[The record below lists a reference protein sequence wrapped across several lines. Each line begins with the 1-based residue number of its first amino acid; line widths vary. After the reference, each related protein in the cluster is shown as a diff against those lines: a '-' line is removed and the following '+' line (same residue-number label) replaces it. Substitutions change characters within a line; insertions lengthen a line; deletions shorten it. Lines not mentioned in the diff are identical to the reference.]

1 MNGLGKM
8 ARTLVALASLTWAGA
23 AVAQTVEVAP
33 GVQVTKKTYQAPIN
47 EQPFFGFAEKT
58 AEQRELDDK
67 FVSEVV
73 QATGS
78 REKGFDAAMQRGW
91 TLVGKGN
98 FVDAA
103 KRFNQAY
110 LLSPEPSAIYHG
122 FAVIAQARFNDADYA
137 DELFKIARTRPRPL
151 KALNADYGRAL
162 LIAKRPKEA
171 QGILEQATV
180 DAPDFADAWSN
191 LAFARFQNGD
201 RRAACAAVAEA
212 AKLKPSANVA
222 KDMNILSRQ
231 AQCE

>member
-1 MNGLGKM
+1 MPGCS
-8 ARTLVALASLTWAGA
+8 LVWRSLLWLQPLRAEMT
-23 AVAQTVEVAP
+23 EVAK
-33 GVQVTKKTYQAPIN
+33 GVKVTKKTYQAPIN

-180 DAPDFADAWSN
+180 DAPDFADAWSKSCFRA
-191 LAFARFQNGD
+191 LSEWRPKGRL
-201 RRAACAAVAEA
+201 RRGGG
-212 AKLKPSANVA
+212 S
-222 KDMNILSRQ
+222 SQ
-231 AQCE
+231 T

>member
-1 MNGLGKM
+1 MKRRL
-8 ARTLVALASLTWAGA
+8 LACFLLLLSQPLRAE
-23 AVAQTVEVAP
+23 TVEVAKD
-33 GVQVTKKTYQAPIN
+33 VKVTKKTYQAPIN

-58 AEQRELDDK
+58 PEQRALDDK

-110 LLSPEPSAIYHG
+110 LLSSEPSAVYHG
-122 FAVIAQARFNDADYA
+122 FAVIALARFNDADYA
-137 DELFKIARTRPRPL
+137 DELFKVARTRPSPL

-171 QGILEQATV
+171 QSILEQATV
-180 DAPDFADAWSN
+180 DTPDFADAWSN
-191 LAFARFQNGD
+191 LAFARLQNGD
-201 RRAACAAVAEA
+201 RNAACAAMAEA
-212 AKLKPSANVA
+212 GKHKPSSDVTR
-222 KDMNILSRQ
+222 DMNILRLQ
-231 AQCE
+231 ARCE

>member
-1 MNGLGKM
+1 MKTGLLICL
-8 ARTLVALASLTWAGA
+8 ALLALAQPLRAE
-23 AVAQTVEVAP
+23 TVEVAK
-33 GVQVTKKTYQAPIN
+33 GVKVTKKTYQAPIN

-58 AEQRELDDK
+58 AEQRALDDK

-73 QATGS
+73 QAAGS

-98 FVDAA
+98 FPDAA

-122 FAVIAQARFNDADYA
+122 FAVIALARFNDADYA
-137 DELFKIARTRPRPL
+137 DELFKIARTRPEPL

-171 QGILEQATV
+171 QGILEQATA
-180 DAPDFADAWSN
+180 DTPEFADAWSN
-191 LAFARFQNGD
+191 LAFARLQNGD
-201 RRAACAAVAEA
+201 RKAACAAVAKA
-212 AKLKPSANVA
+212 AELKPSANVTR
-222 KDMNILSRQ
+222 DMNILRQQ